1 MILENKHAI
10 ISGGGTGIG
19 RATAVRFTEE
29 GATVTIVG
37 RREAPL
43 RDTSAAIG
51 PACRFAVCDVS
62 DQTSWEKVIADC
74 PRLDVLVNN
83 AALCFSVDALA
94 DDLDLWQ
101 QLLGVNMYGYLHG
114 CRAAG
119 RKMAAAGGGRIINV
133 TSIQGEFAE
142 AGSAHYGMAK
152 GAVNQLTRCLA
163 VEWAPHNIQA
173 NAIAPGFVD
182 TAMTREV
189 GFDKIDELETDLY
202 KQFYVGQR
210 KIPMARAGQPEEIA
224 EAVLFLAHPRN
235 SYMTGHVLVVDGG
248 MTATF

>member
-19 RATAVRFTEE
+19 RATAVRFAEE

-43 RDTSAAIG
+43 RDTSALIG
-51 PACRFAVCDVS
+51 AACRFAVCDVA
-62 DQTSWEKVIADC
+62 DRPSWEKVIADC

-83 AALCFSVDALA
+83 AALCFMVDALA
-94 DDLDLWQ
+94 DDLDPWQ
-101 QLLGVNMYGYLHG
+101 QLLSVNMYGYLHG

-133 TSIQGEFAE
+133 TSIQGKFAE

-163 VEWAPHNIQA
+163 VEWAPHNILA

-224 EAVLFLAHPRN
+224 EAALFLAHPRN